1 MTMAELS
8 LAGDFPKTTEDE
20 WRALVEKALK
30 GAPFERLQTRTY
42 DGNLIEPLYQPA
54 QGKEPIPGRSP
65 REPWGVMQ
73 RIDLQDA
80 EAANK
85 QLLDD
90 LYNGAPGLQL
100 VLKGAVGDYG
110 YALDPSK
117 LEAVLK
123 EVLFDKGVEIELDCG
138 EDADGAAEALANLIE
153 ATGTS
158 PVACVVRFGLDP
170 LGVFA
175 AYGSLSKSWPEL
187 APEFAARIKALAEA
201 GFKGPFAVADGRPVH
216 AAGGSEGQEL
226 AFVLASAVAYLRA
239 LEEAG
244 IDLAQARK
252 MIFFRLAA
260 DQNQFLTLAKFRALR
275 RLWAR
280 IEEACGLDPEPA
292 HVSAE
297 TGWRMLTKRDPYGNI
312 VRTTIACAA
321 AAIGGANAMSVLPYT
336 AALGN
341 PRDHARRVAR
351 NTQLI
356 LTEESNL
363 HQVADPAAGSGAL
376 EAFTDD
382 LCRSAWTL
390 FQEIEKSGGV
400 YEALTAGLIQNHVAD
415 TRAERDKNVA
425 KRKEA
430 MIGTSDFPDL
440 DEEAVEAD
448 PVQAKEPA
456 QTPEIAPLT
465 RYRLAEPYEALR
477 DASDRALE
485 KTGKRPAIFLATIG
499 KPADF
504 VARVTFARSFFSAGG
519 IAPILPEKPMVT
531 ETGEPQTFTIEDTV
545 KDFKESGLKLI
556 CLCSSDT
563 VYAEKAAEAA
573 RALKDAGAGHVYL
586 AGKPKEGREEMQS
599 AGVDD
604 FIFAGCDTLAVLQDA
619 QQRLSVG
626 S

>member
-1 MTMAELS
+1 MAELS
-8 LAGDFPKTTEDE
+8 LAGDFPETTEAE
-20 WRALVEKALK
+20 WLALVEKFLK
-30 GAPFERLQTRTY
+30 GMPFEKLQTRTY

-54 QGKEPIPGRSP
+54 QGKEPIAGRHP
-65 REPWGVMQ
+65 RSPWGVMQ
-73 RIDLQDA
+73 RIDLPDA

-85 QLLDD
+85 QVMDD
-90 LYNGAPGLQL
+90 LFNGAPGLQL
-100 VLKGAVGDYG
+100 VFQGSVGDYG
-110 YALDPSK
+110 YALKADK
-117 LEAVLK
+117 AALEAALKDVL
-123 EVLFDKGVEIELDCG
+123 LDKGVALELDLSPSAK
-138 EDADGAAEALANLIE
+138 DAADIIADMVSASEMKPETVDI
-153 ATGTS
+153 
-158 PVACVVRFGLDP
+158 RFGFDP
-170 LGVFA
+170 LGALSVHGA
-175 AYGSLSKSWPEL
+175 MPGSWSDL
-187 APEFAARIKALAEA
+187 APHFAGKIKFLAEK

-226 AFVLASAVAYLRA
+226 AFALSVAVAYLRA

-244 IDLAQARK
+244 LSLDEARK

-260 DQNQFLTLAKFRALR
+260 DQNQFLTIAKFRAVR

-280 IEEACGLDPEPA
+280 IEEACGLDPEPV
-292 HVSAE
+292 HVTAE
-297 TGWRMLTKRDPYGNI
+297 TAWRMMTKRDPYGNI
-312 VRTTIACAA
+312 VRTTIACAG
-321 AAIGGANAMSVLPYT
+321 AAIGGADTISVLPYT

-363 HQVADPAAGSGAL
+363 HQVSDPSAGSGAL

-382 LCRSAWTL
+382 LCRSAWAL
-390 FQEIEKSGGV
+390 FQEIDKSGGA
-400 YEALTAGLIQNHVAD
+400 YEALKAGIVQKHVAA
-415 TRAERDKNVA
+415 TRAERDQNVA

-440 DEEAVEAD
+440 DEDKVEVD
-448 PVQAKEPA
+448 PARPMKPVSNPD
-456 QTPEIAPLT
+456 IDPLV

-477 DASDRALE
+477 DASDEALE
-485 KTGKRPAIFLATIG
+485 TTGKRPAIFLATIG

-519 IAPILPEKPMVT
+519 IAPILPEKPITT
-531 ETGEPQTFTIEDTV
+531 ESGEPQTFTIEDTV
-545 KDFKESGLKLI
+545 KDFKDSGLKLI
-556 CLCSSDT
+556 CLCSSDK

-573 RALKDAGAGHVYL
+573 KALKDAGASFIYL
-586 AGKPKEGREEMQS
+586 AGKPKEGRDEMQS

-604 FIFAGCDTLAVLQDA
+604 FIFMGCDTLAVLQDA
-619 QQRLSVG
+619 QQKLSVG

>member
-1 MTMAELS
+1 VTMADLS
-8 LAGDFPKTTEDE
+8 LAGDFPETTEAE
-20 WRALVEKALK
+20 WLALVEKYLK
-30 GAPFERLQTRTY
+30 GMPFEKLQTRTY

-65 REPWGVMQ
+65 RSLWGVMQ
-73 RIDLQDA
+73 RIDISDA

-85 QLLDD
+85 QLMDD

-110 YALDPSK
+110 YAVDPSK
-117 LEAVLK
+117 LETVLK

-138 EDADGAAEALANLIE
+138 EDADGAAEALANLVE
-153 ATGTS
+153 ATRAA
-158 PVACVVRFGLDP
+158 PAECVIRFGLDP
-170 LGVFA
+170 LGALAV
-175 AYGSLSKSWPEL
+175 YGKLTKSWPDL
-187 APEFAARIKALAEA
+187 APEFAARVKALAEA
-201 GFKGPFAVADGRPVH
+201 GFEGPFAVADGRPIH

-226 AFVLASAVAYLRA
+226 AFVLASGVAYLRA

-244 IDLAQARK
+244 IALAEATK
-252 MIFFRLAA
+252 MISFRLAA
-260 DQNQFLTLAKFRALR
+260 DQNQFLTLAKCRALR

-280 IEEACGLDPEPA
+280 IEEACGLDPAPA

-297 TGWRMLTKRDPYGNI
+297 TAWRMMTKRDPYGNM
-312 VRTTIACAA
+312 VRTTIACAG
-321 AAIGGANAMSVLPYT
+321 AAIGGVNAMSVLPYT
-336 AALGN
+336 AALGV
-341 PRDHARRVAR
+341 PKDHARRVAR

-363 HQVADPAAGSGAL
+363 HQVSDPAAGSGAL

-382 LCRSAWTL
+382 LCRSAWSL
-390 FQEIEKSGGV
+390 FQEIEKAGGA
-400 YEALTAGLIQNHVAD
+400 YEALKAGLIQDKVAE
-415 TRAERDKNVA
+415 TRAERDRNVA

-440 DEEAVEAD
+440 DEDKVEVDPARD
-448 PVQAKEPA
+448 LEPVQS
-456 QTPEIAPLT
+456 PEIEPLA
-465 RYRLAEPYEALR
+465 RYRIAEPYEALR
-477 DASDRALE
+477 DASDKALE

-519 IAPILPEKPMVT
+519 IAPIMPEKPVT
-531 ETGEPQTFTIEDTV
+531 TESGEPQTFTIEDTV

-556 CLCSSDT
+556 CLCSSDK

-573 RALKDAGAGHVYL
+573 KALKDAGASFIYL
-586 AGKPKEGREEMQS
+586 AGKPKDGREEMQS

-604 FIFAGCDTLAVLQDA
+604 FIFMGCDTLGVLQDA
-619 QQRLSVG
+619 QKKLLED
-626 S
+626 

>member
-1 MTMAELS
+1 MADLS
-8 LAGDFPKTTEDE
+8 LAGDFPETTEAE
-20 WRALVEKALK
+20 WLALVEKFLK
-30 GAPFERLQTRTY
+30 GMPFEKLKTRTY

-54 QGKEPIPGRSP
+54 EGKEPIPGRAP
-65 REPWGVMQ
+65 RTPWGIMQ
-73 RIDLQDA
+73 RIDLPDA
-80 EAANK
+80 EAAHK
-85 QLLDD
+85 QLMDD
-90 LYNGAPGLQL
+90 LFNGAPGLQL

-117 LEAVLK
+117 LETVLK
-123 EVLFDKGVEIELDCG
+123 EVLFDKGVEVELDCG
-138 EDADGAAEALANLIE
+138 EDADAAAEALASLVE
-153 ATGTS
+153 ASGVS
-158 PVACVVRFGLDP
+158 PANAVIRFGLDP
-170 LGVFA
+170 LGALA
-175 AYGSLSKSWPEL
+175 ATGKLSKSWADL
-187 APEFAARIKALAEA
+187 APDFAARIKALSEK

-216 AAGGSEGQEL
+216 ASGGSEGQEL
-226 AFVLASAVAYLRA
+226 AFVLATSVAYLRA
-239 LEEAG
+239 LEDAG
-244 IDLAQARK
+244 IDLGQARK
-252 MIFFRLAA
+252 MISFRLAA

-297 TGWRMLTKRDPYGNI
+297 TAWRMMTRPDPYGNI
-312 VRTTIACAA
+312 VRATIACAG

-336 AALGN
+336 AAMGI
-341 PRDHARRVAR
+341 PREHARRVAR

-382 LCRSAWTL
+382 LCRSAWVL
-390 FQEIEKSGGV
+390 FQEIEKAGGA
-400 YEALTAGLIQNHVAD
+400 YEALKARLVQKHVAE

-440 DEEAVEAD
+440 DEDKVEVDPAREIE
-448 PVQAKEPA
+448 PVQS
-456 QTPEIAPLT
+456 PEIAPLT

-477 DASDRALE
+477 DASDEALE

-519 IAPILPEKPMVT
+519 IAPILPEKPITT

-545 KDFKESGLKLI
+545 KDFKDSGLKLI
-556 CLCSSDT
+556 CLCSSDK
-563 VYAEKAAEAA
+563 VYAEKAVEAA
-573 RALKDAGAGHVYL
+573 KALKEAGPSFIYL
-586 AGKPKEGREEMQS
+586 AGKPKEGREELQS

-604 FIFAGCDTLAVLQDA
+604 FIFAGCDTLSVLQDA
-619 QQRLSVG
+619 QQKLMED
-626 S
+626 